1 MVTQEAVKGRTSR
14 QEQFVRKVGIMG
26 GTFNPIHLGHLLLA
40 ENARSSFDLD
50 EVWFLPSGCSYMKS
64 QEGMA
69 DGAVR
74 LHMTG
79 LACRD
84 NPYFRVSSLEVDRG
98 GYTYTADT
106 LCRLTEENP
115 DTSFYFIVGADN
127 LLTMESWKDPEVIFQ
142 KAGILAAVREG
153 CDREKLRGQAAY
165 LNGRYDARVHLIP
178 AGTIE
183 ISSSDIRARIRAGRS
198 IRYMVPEDVRRY
210 IEKNGLYEGGRTA
223 AEPLKS
229 VLR

>member
-1 MVTQEAVKGRTSR
+1 MVTQKAVCIQRRASGQGEGVK
-14 QEQFVRKVGIMG
+14 KVGIMG

-40 ENARSSFDLD
+40 ENARSAFGLD
-50 EVWFLPSGCSYMKS
+50 EVWFLPSGYSYMKS
-64 QEGMA
+64 QEEME

-74 LHMTG
+74 LHMTE

-106 LCRLTEENP
+106 LCQLVAENP
-115 DTSFYFIVGADN
+115 DTSFFFIVGADN
-127 LLTMESWKDPEVIFQ
+127 LFTMESWKEPEVIFQ

-153 CDREKLRGQAAY
+153 CDEGKLQEQAAH
-165 LNGRYDARVHLIP
+165 LKDRFGARVFLIP

-183 ISSSDIRARIRAGRS
+183 ISSSEIRARIQSGRS
-198 IRYMVPEDVRRY
+198 IRYMVHEKVRRY
-210 IEKNGLYEGGRTA
+210 IEKNGLYKG
-223 AEPLKS
+223 
-229 VLR
+229 